1 MEEKELWMNK
11 LKEKLGDYSEPL
23 PASGWEQLEKE
34 LMPPVERK
42 IYPYRKWTVAAAAVI
57 LLALVSSVSLY
68 FLGTPAAD
76 EIRHAKTPALAS
88 VPDVLP
94 DAQQPDMTGTTIEP
108 VVRPVVKNRIAK
120 VEETKAIRHKPADTE
135 QPRNK
140 PRRPSSRD
148 KLHIPAEKASSQK
161 GTWSMGLSVGN
172 SGGAS
177 TELGSG
183 IPSYM
188 SRVSMVSVS
197 NGLLSIPNDQ
207 QLVFEDG
214 VPYLR
219 QANQVVDMEHH
230 QPISFGLSVRKSLAK
245 GFSVETGLTYTL
257 LSSDAKFADSDQK
270 TEQKLHYLGIPLKA
284 NWNFL
289 DKKLFTLYVSGGGM
303 IEKCVYGK
311 LGTEK
316 ETVKPLQF
324 SVSGAVGA
332 QFNATKR
339 VGIYVEPGVAYFFDD
354 GSDVQTIRKENP
366 FNFNIQAGIRLTY

>member
-57 LLALVSSVSLY
+57 LLALGSSVSLY

-120 VEETKAIRHKPADTE
+120 AERNIPQPTANIDEPVKKEEQPSELNAQTGDRKEKEEVEPVEETKAIRHKPADTE

-148 KLHIPAEKASSQK
+148 KLHIPAEKGERVIVSEVFALSQK
-161 GTWSMGLSVGN
+161 GDPLCTVLVENAAEALANLIMNLVRVIDPDTVVL
-172 SGGAS
+172 GG
-177 TELGSG
+177 G
-183 IPSYM
+183 IVADGYM
-188 SRVSMVSVS
+188 HEKILEKLHPTTMRFVS
-197 NGLLSIPNDQ
+197 NGVVITKLNPGFIGLL
-207 QLVFEDG
+207 G
-214 VPYLR
+214 
-219 QANQVVDMEHH
+219 A
-230 QPISFGLSVRKSLAK
+230 
-245 GFSVETGLTYTL
+245 
-257 LSSDAKFADSDQK
+257 
-270 TEQKLHYLGIPLKA
+270 
-284 NWNFL
+284 
-289 DKKLFTLYVSGGGM
+289 
-303 IEKCVYGK
+303 
-311 LGTEK
+311 
-316 ETVKPLQF
+316 
-324 SVSGAVGA
+324 GAVA
-332 QFNATKR
+332 MNM
-339 VGIYVEPGVAYFFDD
+339 
-354 GSDVQTIRKENP
+354 
-366 FNFNIQAGIRLTY
+366 

>member
-1 MEEKELWMNK
+1 MCV
-11 LKEKLGDYSEPL
+11 
-23 PASGWEQLEKE
+23 Q
-34 LMPPVERK
+34 
-42 IYPYRKWTVAAAAVI
+42 
-57 LLALVSSVSLY
+57 
-68 FLGTPAAD
+68 
-76 EIRHAKTPALAS
+76 
-88 VPDVLP
+88 
-94 DAQQPDMTGTTIEP
+94 
-108 VVRPVVKNRIAK
+108 
-120 VEETKAIRHKPADTE
+120 
-135 QPRNK
+135 
-140 PRRPSSRD
+140 PSSRD

-270 TEQKLHYLGIPLKA
+270 TKQKLHYLGIPLKA